1 LVDTT
6 TGEAPVAMA
15 VLRDETVEEWERVA
29 LLQARHK
36 NEFPEIPKRNVFPF
50 FWGEDKVTKK
60 QTVT

>member
-1 LVDTT
+1 M
-6 TGEAPVAMA
+6 AMA

-50 FWGEDKVTKK
+50 FLGEDKVTKK